1 MNINLKVWRQKS
13 GENKGLL
20 KTYRLENIDPNI
32 SFLEML
38 DILNI
43 KLVKEKNDPVAF
55 DHDCREGICGSCGF
69 MINGRPHGP
78 QKATT
83 VCQLHMRAFNNE
95 DDIILEPFRAESFPV
110 IKDLSVNRKAFD
122 KIISS
127 GGYISTNTGEA
138 PEANSTII
146 EKENADEAFLSSAC
160 IGCGACVAACK
171 NSSAMLFTSAKVS
184 HLSLLPQGKEEGKD
198 RVSKMVATMDSEGFG
213 ACTNTGACSAEC
225 PKEIGQIN
233 IARLNQEYILSSL
246 FSFLKSRK

>member
-1 MNINLKVWRQKS
+1 MNINLKIWRQGS
-13 GENKGLL
+13 GTTKGGLRA
-20 KTYRLENIDPNI
+20 YRLENIDPNI

-43 KLVKEKNDPVAF
+43 KLVKEKKDPVAF

-95 DDIILEPFRAESFPV
+95 DNILLEPFRAESFPV
-110 IKDLSVNRKAFD
+110 IKDLSVDRKAFD
-122 KIISS
+122 RIISS
-127 GGYISTNTGEA
+127 GGYVSTNTGEA
-138 PEANSTII
+138 PEANSITI
-146 EKENADEAFLSSAC
+146 EKEYADEAFLASAC

-184 HLSLLPQGKEEGKD
+184 HLSLLPQGHPERQK
-198 RVSKMVATMDSEGFG
+198 RVISMVDQMDAEGFG
-213 ACTNTGACSAEC
+213 HCSNTGACESEC
-225 PKEIGQIN
+225 PKEISIKN
-233 IARLNQEYILSSL
+233 IAKMNQEYIKATLL
-246 FSFLKSRK
+246 D

>member
-1 MNINLKVWRQKS
+1 MNINLKIWRQQS
-13 GENKGLL
+13 GNPEGELRS
-20 KTYRLENIDPNI
+20 YRLENIHPNI

-43 KLVKEKNDPVAF
+43 KLVKEKKDPVAF
-55 DHDCREGICGSCGF
+55 DHDCREGICGSCGV

-95 DDIILEPFRAESFPV
+95 DNILLEPFRAESFPI
-110 IKDLSVNRKAFD
+110 IKDLSVDRKSFD
-122 KIISS
+122 RIISS
-127 GGYISTNTGEA
+127 GGYVAVDTGGA
-138 PEANSTII
+138 PEANTLPIA
-146 EKENADEAFLSSAC
+146 KENADEAFLASAC

-184 HLSLLPQGKEEGKD
+184 HLSLLPQGKEGKE
-198 RVSKMVATMDSEGFG
+198 RVINMVATMDDEGFG

-225 PKEIGQIN
+225 PKEIGQKN
-233 IARLNQEYILSSL
+233 IARLNREFI
-246 FSFLKSRK
+246 KSKF

>member
-1 MNINLKVWRQKS
+1 MNINLKIWRQQS
-13 GENKGLL
+13 GNPEGELRS
-20 KTYRLENIDPNI
+20 YRLENIHPNI

-43 KLVKEKNDPVAF
+43 KLVKEKKDPVAF

-95 DDIILEPFRAESFPV
+95 DNILLEPFRAESFPI
-110 IKDLSVNRKAFD
+110 IKDLSVDRKSFD
-122 KIISS
+122 RIISS
-127 GGYISTNTGEA
+127 GGYVAVDTGGA
-138 PEANSTII
+138 PEANTLPIA
-146 EKENADEAFLSSAC
+146 KENADEAFLASAC

-184 HLSLLPQGKEEGKD
+184 HLSLLPQGKEGKE
-198 RVSKMVATMDSEGFG
+198 RVINMVATMDDEGFG

-225 PKEIGQIN
+225 PKEIGQKN
-233 IARLNQEYILSSL
+233 IARLNREFI
-246 FSFLKSRK
+246 KSKF

>member
-1 MNINLKVWRQKS
+1 MNINLKIWRQQS
-13 GENKGLL
+13 GNPEGELRS
-20 KTYRLENIDPNI
+20 YRLENIDPNI

-43 KLVKEKNDPVAF
+43 KLVKEKKDPVAF

-95 DDIILEPFRAESFPV
+95 DNILLEPFRAESFPI
-110 IKDLSVNRKAFD
+110 IKDLSVDRKSFD
-122 KIISS
+122 RIISS
-127 GGYISTNTGEA
+127 GGYVAVDTGGA
-138 PEANSTII
+138 PEANTLPIA
-146 EKENADEAFLSSAC
+146 KENADEAFLASAC

-184 HLSLLPQGKEEGKD
+184 HLSLLPQGKEGKE
-198 RVSKMVATMDSEGFG
+198 RVINMVATMDDEGFG

-225 PKEIGQIN
+225 PKEIGQKN
-233 IARLNQEYILSSL
+233 IARLNREFI
-246 FSFLKSRK
+246 KSKF